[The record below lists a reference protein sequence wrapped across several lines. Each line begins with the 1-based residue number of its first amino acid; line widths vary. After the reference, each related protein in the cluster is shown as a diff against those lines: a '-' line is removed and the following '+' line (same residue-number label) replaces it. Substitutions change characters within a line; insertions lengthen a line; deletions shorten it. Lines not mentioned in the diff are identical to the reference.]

1 MDGNRIQHR
10 MAASEVLFRQIA
22 AVRTRIGDEFVGFVQ
37 LLADIQ
43 HVLRAEAET
52 LAASICSADS
62 ENGSGAGSESRLSL

>member
-52 LAASICSADS
+52 FGRLNLQRRR

>member
-37 LLADIQ
+37 LWQISSTFCALKPK
-43 HVLRAEAET
+43 R